1 MRQVAW
7 SAYDDASESFF
18 QTYESLRFS
27 TTHRSFLRF
36 LPAQGARCL
45 DVGAGSGRDASAL
58 AARGYRVTAVEPSR
72 GLRALAMAKHRQVN
86 IRWIDDALPNL
97 DKVKILGEAFDFVL
111 LSAVWMH
118 IEPKDRLPSLQTLKQ
133 LLDPHGSI
141 ALTLRI
147 GDPPANRPMYPINVD
162 EFIAQA
168 ASVGLKTVYQSR
180 KSEDSLKR
188 MDVRWI
194 KLVLQPQS
202 VTKRRDNAVSERN
215 LGRNQASS
223 RALKYSVID
232 NEVKNVAPPQIA
244 PSPAP
249 AKNVCF

>member
-36 LPAQGARCL
+36 LPAPGARCL

-58 AARGYRVTAVEPSR
+58 AARGYQVTAVEPSR
-72 GLRALAMAKHRQVN
+72 GLRTLAMAKHRQVN

-97 DKVKILGEAFDFVL
+97 EQVKALGEVYDFVL

-118 IEPKDRLPSLQTLKQ
+118 IEPKDRLPSLQTLRQ
-133 LLDPHGSI
+133 LLGPHGSI

-147 GDPPANRPMYPINVD
+147 GDAPLNRPMYPINVD

-168 ASVGLKTVYQSR
+168 ASVGLKAVYQSR
-180 KSEDSLKR
+180 KSLDSLKR
-188 MDVRWI
+188 EKVRWV
-194 KLVLQPQS
+194 KLVLQPQTEPPRS
-202 VTKRRDNAVSERN
+202 TTVEPTAGAP
-215 LGRNQASS
+215 LAS
-223 RALKYSVID
+223 RT
-232 NEVKNVAPPQIA
+232 E
-244 PSPAP
+244 
-249 AKNVCF
+249 

>member
-1 MRQVAW
+1 MRSVAW

-36 LPAQGARCL
+36 LPAPGARCL

-58 AARGYRVTAVEPSR
+58 AARGYQVTAVEPSR
-72 GLRALAMAKHRQVN
+72 GLRALDMAKHRQVN

-97 DKVKILGEAFDFVL
+97 DKVKTLGEAYDFIL

-118 IEPKDRLPSLQTLKQ
+118 IEPEDRLPSLQTLKQ
-133 LLDPHGSI
+133 LLVPHGSI

-147 GDPPANRPMYPINVD
+147 GDAPPNRPMYPINVD

-168 ASVGLKTVYQSR
+168 TSVGLKAVYQSR
-180 KSEDSLKR
+180 KSVDSLKR
-188 MDVRWI
+188 ERVRWI
-194 KLVLQPQS
+194 KLVLQPQTEPPRLATVEPS
-202 VTKRRDNAVSERN
+202 DAAP
-215 LGRNQASS
+215 LSS
-223 RALKYSVID
+223 RA
-232 NEVKNVAPPQIA
+232 E
-244 PSPAP
+244 
-249 AKNVCF
+249 